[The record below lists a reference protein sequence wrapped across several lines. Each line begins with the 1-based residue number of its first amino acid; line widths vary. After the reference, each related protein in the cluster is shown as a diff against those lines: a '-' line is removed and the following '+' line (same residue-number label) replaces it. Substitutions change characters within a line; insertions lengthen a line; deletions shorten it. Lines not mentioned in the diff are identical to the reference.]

1 MSKKRNRYSPPYRV
15 RRRAGLMQELDAA
28 VKPSMAAAAA
38 RPAPV
43 DRSPSSMTEDEA
55 SHLYNPELPG
65 DGRMAWVVVGFMLAV
80 VAGVLFYLFT

>member
-1 MSKKRNRYSPPYRV
+1 MTRKRNRYSPPYRV
-15 RRRAGLMQELDAA
+15 RRRAGLVQELDAA

-43 DRSPSSMTEDEA
+43 DRSPSSLTVDVA
-55 SHLYNPELPG
+55 SHVDYPEPPG

-80 VAGVLFYLFT
+80 LAAAVFYLVF